1 MRYKEVVMKKLK
13 IKMPVPQDVA
23 QLHAAF
29 KAEGEQLYLVGG
41 AVRDFAKSHF
51 DQSHYQFK
59 DHDLATSA
67 HPERVEEI
75 LRKGVHKKH
84 LPKYTTVRPVG
95 KSFGVILVTVPCA
108 HADFPD
114 LDYEIATFRKDAK
127 TGDGR
132 RPDHVTFSTIED
144 DAARRDL
151 TVNALYYD
159 MDAEEILDFHTGLE
173 DVQNNRARFVGDAR
187 ERLKEDKL
195 RALRFVRFHGRMHPG
210 AYHTLDKAAALAIID
225 LKLRPEISDERI
237 RDEFLKG
244 LVSVQHQ
251 QNFLYNLNDL
261 GLMPQVLPGLDLF
274 LLLKPQSNLKVEVL
288 AQILAGNSH
297 REVRERLLE
306 LKYTTE
312 EANDVEFLIR
322 AGQFHK
328 PEEIVDFHRAR
339 RKCKLGDKTVLEY
352 TRRHYENA
360 NLIEKMLSFPYPT
373 VRGEELMD
381 QFQGKALGDEMV
393 RREGENFQAFLAK

>member
-1 MRYKEVVMKKLK
+1 MKKLK
-13 IKMPVPQDVA
+13 VKMPVPQDVA
-23 QLHAAF
+23 ALHAAF
-29 KAEGEQLYLVGG
+29 KAEGEQLFLVGG

-51 DQSHYQFK
+51 ESSHYQFK
-59 DHDLATSA
+59 DHDLATPA

-75 LRKGVHKKH
+75 LRKGVYHKH

-132 RPDHVTFSTIED
+132 RPDSVTFSGIED

-151 TVNALYYD
+151 TINALYYD
-159 MDAEEILDFHTGLE
+159 LDAEEILDFHGGL
-173 DVQNNRARFVGDAR
+173 DHLQSNKVCFVGDAK
-187 ERLKEDKL
+187 ERLEEDKL
-195 RALRFVRFHGRMHPG
+195 RALRFVRFHGRVNPG
-210 AYHTLDKAAALAIID
+210 AYHTLDKAAANAIGN

-244 LVSVQHQ
+244 LSGVLHQ

-261 GLMPQVLPGLDLF
+261 GLMSQILPGLDLF
-274 LLLKPQSNLKVEVL
+274 LLLKPQFTLRVEVL
-288 AQILAGNSH
+288 AQILGGNNPG
-297 REVRERLLE
+297 EVRERLLE
-306 LKYTTE
+306 LKYTSTE
-312 EANDVEFLIR
+312 AQDVEFMIKM
-322 AGQFHK
+322 GEFKTPDQ
-328 PEEIVDFHRAR
+328 VVQFHRAR
-339 RKCKLGDKTVLEY
+339 KKTKWDSESLLKFAQY
-352 TRRHYENA
+352 HYANA
-360 NLIEKMLSFPYPT
+360 PLIEKMLAFPYPT

-381 QFQGKALGDEMV
+381 QFKGKALGDEMN
-393 RREGENFQAFLAK
+393 RREVENFKAFI